1 MRRVLLL
8 IFWLGWSG
16 TLFSQAK
23 FIPVEKLTYTGYY
36 NWGILWVKAGWV
48 EFTMS
53 ESEKYPDAP

>member
-36 NWGILWVKAGWV
+36 NWGILWVKAGRV

-53 ESEKYPDAP
+53 ES